1 MDKIIDPSTC
11 PICGETN
18 QCAQE
23 IAKAT
28 GRPHKTC
35 WCMTA
40 TFSAKL
46 LYRVP
51 AEAKTRLIFS
61 LSALISQNVN
71 CALFFHLAG
80 QSYGLHLAKGQFEV
94 VHLDEMDY

>member
-1 MDKIIDPSTC
+1 MTKIIGPSTC

-28 GRPHKTC
+28 GKPPETC

-40 TFSAKL
+40 TFSSEL
-46 LYRVP
+46 LDRVP
-51 AEAKTRLIFS
+51 EEAKNKACICEKC
-61 LSALISQNVN
+61 VN
-71 CALFFHLAG
+71 
-80 QSYGLHLAKGQFEV
+80 
-94 VHLDEMDY
+94 